1 LPLLTPPER
10 IGTVVGARYE
20 LLQAVGEGASA
31 VLYAA
36 RDRVLGREVGVKVMR
51 STGPLAREEQRG
63 RFRRE
68 AQTLARLR
76 HPHLVEVFDVGETDD
91 GMPFVV
97 VELLQGE
104 TLATRLER
112 APQLTPAET
121 LAIAFPLMGALA
133 CAHEAGI
140 IHRDIKPANIFL
152 YRRGSGAPVPKLLDF
167 GIAKLSDQSAT
178 MTDDGMTLGT
188 PSFMAPE
195 QARGEALTAAT
206 DVWALGVTLYVCL
219 SGRLPFDAPTA
230 AGVLMQAMK
239 HGAPRLQVPGLDS
252 GVALAVERALA
263 VEPARRTA
271 DMRAL
276 ARSLVCTARRAG
288 IALPADPE
296 PVGLPDYR
304 SWLSLAASEE
314 GTDELPSIQR
324 SSQAPVPAA
333 PGALAPSV
341 PPRTTAAAD
350 SSSALHAV
358 RLSQARRT
366 LRLSLGLALIVGLA
380 AAGLVLA
387 RQAPPQAS
395 SVPSSHQEERLENQV
410 AAPASAAP
418 VVAAPLETAT
428 DAAMAPL
435 APSPTPAAP
444 VEARTSTVRP
454 RKAVRKARLEPP
466 PPAVPAPTTPARP
479 TLKNWDW

>member
-20 LLQAVGEGASA
+20 LLQSVGEGASA

-36 RDRVLGREVGVKVMR
+36 RDRALGREVGVKVMR

-91 GMPFVV
+91 GMPYVV

-104 TLATRLER
+104 TLHARLER
-112 APQLTPAET
+112 TPQLSPAET
-121 LAIAFPLMGALA
+121 LGIAFPLMGALA
-133 CAHEAGI
+133 CAHDAGI

-152 YRRGSGAPVPKLLDF
+152 HRRGAGQPVPKLLDF
-167 GIAKLSDQSAT
+167 GIAKISDQGAT

-195 QARGEALTAAT
+195 QARGEKLTPAT
-206 DVWALGVTLYVCL
+206 DVWALGVTLYLCL

-239 HGAPRLQVPGLDS
+239 QGAPRLQVPGLDA
-252 GVALAVERALA
+252 GLALAVERALA

-271 DMRAL
+271 DMRML
-276 ARSLVCTARRAG
+276 ARSLVSTARRAD

-296 PVGLPDYR
+296 PVGLSDYR
-304 SWLSLAASEE
+304 TWLSLAASEQ
-314 GTDELPSIQR
+314 GTDELPSV
-324 SSQAPVPAA
+324 APSDEAPAVL
-333 PGALAPSV
+333 LAPSIT
-341 PPRTTAAAD
+341 PRSTAAAD

-358 RLSQARRT
+358 RRGQVRRT
-366 LRLSLGLALIVGLA
+366 RRLSLGLALFVGLA
-380 AAGLVLA
+380 GAGLFLA
-387 RQAPPQAS
+387 RQTPPQAQS
-395 SVPSSHQEERLENQV
+395 GPAPSSPRRAHDEATFAVGR
-410 AAPASAAP
+410 PASLSP
-418 VVAAPLETAT
+418 VSAAPLEPAA
-428 DAAMAPL
+428 DAAVAPL
-435 APSPTPAAP
+435 APSPVAAPAPAEAPPKLARRKASAPKAKPAPTAAAPAAP
-444 VEARTSTVRP
+444 
-454 RKAVRKARLEPP
+454 
-466 PPAVPAPTTPARP
+466 PAKP
-479 TLKNWDW
+479 TLKSWDW